1 MVSESGNAVGKSWP
15 KESGS
20 PRSRFRGT
28 AKRGLPNR
36 TADAVAAVPKAPV
49 MNTIRLCGN
58 DIDGAAIS
66 GTVPQ
71 LATLFE
77 TIVQTDSL
85 LDRVWYAADVDPA
98 PGQLASYGGNAVRII
113 GGIDRLV
120 DLIRDRPQVDF
131 GVFCVDPCFVQFE
144 TPQRTRLGRGPSRR
158 RSKDSQI
165 EVVAFDST
173 LIEVTTDRGAAPRP
187 PHLRI
192 PPPKAA
198 LREMKRAVKT

>member
-58 DIDGAAIS
+58 DIDGDAIS
-66 GTVPQ
+66 CTGPQ

-131 GVFCVDPCFVQFE
+131 GIFCVDPCFVQFE
-144 TPQRTRLGRGPSRR
+144 TPQRTRLGRGTIPQAVKRFS
-158 RSKDSQI
+158 
-165 EVVAFDST
+165 
-173 LIEVTTDRGAAPRP
+173 DRGCGVRLDLDRGHHGSWSSATPSASPYSSAEGR
-187 PHLRI
+187 L
-192 PPPKAA
+192 A
-198 LREMKRAVKT
+198 